1 MSDTV
6 IVAIIA
12 ATPGILTLIQQIVSN
27 QHIKEVKEQ
36 TNGLTSALVAA
47 TATASRAQGVRDE
60 KVRAA
65 DAAEATGVNSSVK

>member
-6 IVAIIA
+6 IVALIA

-27 QHIKEVKEQ
+27 QHIKDVKKQ
-36 TNGLTSALVAA
+36 TDGMTSALVAA

-65 DAAEATGVNSSVK
+65 DVAEANGHVQQI